1 MCQKMQGYFVETLK
15 GRMAYLRK
23 PDGQKRGKG
32 KGTPSPVAVQRKP
45 LMPLCQSLSPV
56 ALVCED
62 KASHEQHLKAL
73 KKEYKFLH
81 PNKQVYSVTIFLL
94 WQLHALVHTSIVYIQ
109 HISMH
114 TASIPGTHVYHA
126 LLYV

>member
-1 MCQKMQGYFVETLK
+1 MCLKMQGYFVETLK

-32 KGTPSPVAVQRKP
+32 NPSPVAAVQRKP

-62 KASHEQHLKAL
+62 KASHERHLKAL
-73 KKEYKFLH
+73 KKEYKSLH
-81 PNKQVYSVTIFLL
+81 PNKQVYSVTFFLL
-94 WQLHALVHTSIVYIQ
+94 WQLQALVQTSIVYIK
-109 HISMH
+109 HTSMH
-114 TASIPGTHVYHA
+114 TARVFLVYA
-126 LLYV
+126 C